1 MSERNF
7 NILVAPVSRTE
18 VKGQNGRWQ
27 QSRRAAERQGD
38 WQSGRVSLG
47 TAEKTS
53 IQLDRVPVQVPT
65 WLGFHQVGLF
75 SVVLS
80 GCHGETP

>member
-1 MSERNF
+1 MSGRSF

-18 VKGQNGRWQ
+18 VEGQNGRWQ
-27 QSRRAAERQGD
+27 RSRGAAERQGD

-53 IQLDRVPVQVPT
+53 IQLDRVPVQASVQPGIGEVSVGVSVGGVP
-65 WLGFHQVGLF
+65 
-75 SVVLS
+75 S
-80 GCHGETP
+80 GQC